1 MALFPRAR
9 LHFGQ
14 CEARRAPAP
23 AVLRR
28 ARACNRWMQ
37 QVHGEGSVPWMS
49 DGGLSRAFVRKD
61 LVIEVGL
68 DGPTAAVLPALRRIY
83 PLRGC
88 ASGARECAVPLVH
101 IGRS

>member
-68 DGPTAAVLPALRRIY
+68 DGPTAACRCRLV
-83 PLRGC
+83 
-88 ASGARECAVPLVH
+88 GAPSH
-101 IGRS
+101 